1 MARSTC
7 ARRAA
12 RTCVLAVVLSGC
24 ATAGGPPAS
33 RGSSD
38 LLTAAEMESWGA
50 EDLRAVIQR
59 MRPQWLQARK
69 AMNLSG
75 TLPTS
80 VVVDGLIQSGGVEVL
95 RLYRAGNVQEVRWVD
110 ASDATTLYGLSMMS
124 GAIVVVLKR

>member
-12 RTCVLAVVLSGC
+12 LTCVLAAVLSGC
-24 ATAGGPPAS
+24 ATGGGSPTS

-38 LLTAAEMESWGA
+38 RLTAADMESWGA
-50 EDLRAVIQR
+50 EDLLTVIQR